1 MGKVLGERFD
11 ARTSASRFRGQGNG
25 ETGKQRKNNT
35 NSSSNNNNSSK
46 TKTAKTTKATKHEVL
61 DEGSVNWFEV
71 IRMFVSKLFVIIYHC
86 KCVFLVTCPIMSICI
101 CLFTPRKF
109 KIAPKYTI
117 PKGNYIVF
125 QLSSFFRFRGYIKLR
140 GCMYMFNFRW
150 SLDSEFP
157 QLFSLKTWERIR
169 SLSPVDNLW
178 SVFSR
183 NGQLEVGS
191 VVECPPSPV
200 DVDL

>member
-125 QLSSFFRFRGYIKLR
+125 QLSSFFASGALL
-140 GCMYMFNFRW
+140 NFGGVCICLISADLW
-150 SLDSEFP
+150 TQNFLNCFP
-157 QLFSLKTWERIR
+157 
-169 SLSPVDNLW
+169 
-178 SVFSR
+178 SR
-183 NGQLEVGS
+183 LGRE
-191 VVECPPSPV
+191 
-200 DVDL
+200 